1 MNDRYDIKFIC
12 DDNLGKLAKLLRA
25 LGYDTLFFRTISD
38 GELIATALKD
48 NRIIISRD
56 RNLITKG
63 ASENSLILV
72 DLDDPDDQLRYIIKQ
87 CDLEPPGDNWLTRC
101 LDCNK
106 ILIEVSKEEY
116 TERIPPYV
124 YKTQKEF
131 FKCSK
136 CDKLYWKGTHHQRLV
151 ERLMRVVK

>member
-1 MNDRYDIKFIC
+1 MNDEYGKSFIC

-25 LGYDTLFFRTISD
+25 LGYDTLFFRTITD
-38 GELIATALKD
+38 GDLISLALKD

-63 ASENSLILV
+63 ASENKLILV
-72 DLDDPDDQLRYIIKQ
+72 DLDDPDDQLRHIIKQ
-87 CDLEPPGDNWLTRC
+87 CDLEPPVDNWMTRC
-101 LDCNK
+101 LDCNT

-124 YKTQKEF
+124 YKTLKEF
-131 FKCSK
+131 CHCSK
-136 CDKLYWKGTHHQRLV
+136 CGKLFWKGTHHQRLV
-151 ERLMRVVK
+151 ERLKRVVK